1 MKPTAT
7 IKAVDLLALKEALEG
22 MVSEMGHTTPHGPV
36 GYLYF
41 EVSREAMDND
51 GYIIGT
57 ESFVGRVKLL
67 DREIFGILDMELPPL
82 SICRWVAI
90 PSSLEMIKIDHPEER
105 DGYCPSDGELAWEEL
120 NSTLQ
125 AAIEKLPEWDFD
137 PVSKSWW
144 LAGQEFPWK

>member
-22 MVSEMGHTTPHGPV
+22 LVDEMEHINPDGPMSH
-36 GYLYF
+36 LEI
-41 EVSREAMDND
+41 EVTRDAMDND

-90 PSSLEMIKIDHPEER
+90 PSSLEVIKIDHPEER
-105 DGYCPSDGELAWEEL
+105 DGYCSSDDEFAYQELDSIL
-120 NSTLQ
+120 K
-125 AAIEKLPEWDFD
+125 AAMDRLPEWDFD